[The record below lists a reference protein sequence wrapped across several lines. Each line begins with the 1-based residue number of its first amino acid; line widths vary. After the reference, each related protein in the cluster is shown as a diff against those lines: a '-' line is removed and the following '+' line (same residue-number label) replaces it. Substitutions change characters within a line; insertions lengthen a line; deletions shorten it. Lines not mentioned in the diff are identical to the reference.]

1 MLESYYDRFSE
12 TEVRTLLGYY
22 KAEGTLAG
30 EVDEVIETMKP
41 WYDNYCFV
49 KNKQDEQMYSFL
61 VDEYANAKA
70 CDPDS
75 RIESLKAEAREQ
87 LLQYAADPRTT
98 DTLRGACL
106 RLITLVYRTWQLAT
120 GAYGGGRTTLKTIHK

>member
-61 VDEYANAKA
+61 VDEYANAKVFA
-70 CDPDS
+70 IDFDRLVRLANAMAYLGEWKPVFQYITDELKRRAASASLSMES
-75 RIESLKAEAREQ
+75 R
-87 LLQYAADPRTT
+87 T
-98 DTLRGACL
+98 
-106 RLITLVYRTWQLAT
+106 
-120 GAYGGGRTTLKTIHK
+120 